1 MLAVSLV
8 CLMGAGASADAPAS
22 ASLGP
27 LIERA
32 LHTTGREQA
41 RAIEDIGQLGPD
53 AKPAIPLLLS
63 FLSSRD
69 AEVRL
74 SSAAALGNV
83 GPIAGDAVPRLI
95 VALHDPVIRVRVYA
109 ALALAQMAPVAQRAA
124 PALIA
129 VMRLAPTDD
138 ETRALHSNAVYAL
151 RLIRPS
157 RKNVS
162 PLCDALG
169 DSSAQVRFSAAV
181 VLAAM
186 GSEASGARSALQRAL
201 VDPNPMVHDAA
212 QRALASIEATP
223 VTVEPPTQVQ

>member
-1 MLAVSLV
+1 MLALTLV
-8 CLMGAGASADAPAS
+8 YVMGAGAAADTPGSAAIG
-22 ASLGP
+22 L

-32 LHTTGREQA
+32 LHTTGREQT

-69 AEVRL
+69 PEVRL

-83 GPIAGDAVPRLI
+83 GPIASDAVPRLAE
-95 VALHDPVIRVRVYA
+95 ALDDPVIRVRVYA
-109 ALALAQMAPVAQRAA
+109 ALALSQMASVAQRAA

-129 VMRLAPTDD
+129 TMRLAPTDV
-138 ETRALHSNAVYAL
+138 ETRALHNNAVYAL

-162 PLCDALG
+162 SLCDAIADPSG
-169 DSSAQVRFSAAV
+169 QVRYSAAV

-186 GSEASGARSALQRAL
+186 GPEASGARSALKRAL
-201 VDPNPMVHDAA
+201 ADPSPMVHDAA
-212 QRALASIEATP
+212 QRALAAIEGP
-223 VTVEPPTQVQ
+223 